1 MKKILF
7 SDIDGTIAKGNLP
20 ITYKDQEAVKKLR
33 TQGHYFSFC
42 TGRNI
47 QETKLVTPHFEYDYL
62 VLNNGAM
69 IVDQNDQVLYRK
81 QIKNEIAKEILKE
94 SYQKYPY
101 LNYTFF
107 DGQQTYGYINQKTC
121 ILTENGYQEIAGDFL
136 DEILEIQK
144 QIHQKYVGIHATLN
158 VVYLDITVDC
168 TKGSGL
174 KKLCSLLDQEV
185 ISYCIGDSYND
196 LDMFEKAD
204 HAYTF
209 NRVEKQIKEK
219 TEKQV
224 DYVYEVINDM
234 LEGE

>member
-1 MKKILF
+1 MSEDNNDLMAQRIKELRTKKGLSQEQLAELLGLQKSAIAKYEKGRVINIKR
-7 SDIDGTIAKGNLP
+7 STIANM
-20 ITYKDQEAVKKLR
+20 A
-33 TQGHYFSFC
+33 
-42 TGRNI
+42 
-47 QETKLVTPHFEYDYL
+47 
-62 VLNNGAM
+62 
-69 IVDQNDQVLYRK
+69 
-81 QIKNEIAKEILKE
+81 EIFHCNP
-94 SYQKYPY
+94 SYIMGWDEEK
-101 LNYTFF
+101 
-107 DGQQTYGYINQKTC
+107 
-121 ILTENGYQEIAGDFL
+121 L

>member
-7 SDIDGTIAKGNLP
+7 SDIDGTIANDNLP

-101 LNYTFF
+101 LFMICVLF
-107 DGQQTYGYINQKTC
+107 H
-121 ILTENGYQEIAGDFL
+121 L
-136 DEILEIQK
+136 
-144 QIHQKYVGIHATLN
+144 
-158 VVYLDITVDC
+158 
-168 TKGSGL
+168 S
-174 KKLCSLLDQEV
+174 
-185 ISYCIGDSYND
+185 ND
-196 LDMFEKAD
+196 LS
-204 HAYTF
+204 
-209 NRVEKQIKEK
+209 NRKNKCRRYGQLVQSHLYIVSVLSPLFFPITIVPFSALME
-219 TEKQV
+219 
-224 DYVYEVINDM
+224 
-234 LEGE
+234 

>member
-1 MKKILF
+1 MSDMTYKCVF
-7 SDIDGTIAKGNLP
+7 SDIDGTIANDNLP

-47 QETKLVTPHFEYDYL
+47 QETKLITPHFEYDYL

-107 DGQQTYGYINQKTC
+107 DGQQTYGYINQKTS
-121 ILTENGYQEIAGDFL
+121 ILTEIVFNKRTPGTSIG
-136 DEILEIQK
+136 K
-144 QIHQKYVGIHATLN
+144 QSCQFNSTSSRGI
-158 VVYLDITVDC
+158 C
-168 TKGSGL
+168 TSNR
-174 KKLCSLLDQEV
+174 LCSKS
-185 ISYCIGDSYND
+185 IS
-196 LDMFEKAD
+196 
-204 HAYTF
+204 
-209 NRVEKQIKEK
+209 QI
-219 TEKQV
+219 
-224 DYVYEVINDM
+224 
-234 LEGE
+234 

>member
-101 LNYTFF
+101 L
-107 DGQQTYGYINQKTC
+107 
-121 ILTENGYQEIAGDFL
+121 ILKI
-136 DEILEIQK
+136 ILILYVLF
-144 QIHQKYVGIHATLN
+144 IH
-158 VVYLDITVDC
+158 
-168 TKGSGL
+168 
-174 KKLCSLLDQEV
+174 KK
-185 ISYCIGDSYND
+185 N
-196 LDMFEKAD
+196 
-204 HAYTF
+204 
-209 NRVEKQIKEK
+209 
-219 TEKQV
+219 
-224 DYVYEVINDM
+224 
-234 LEGE
+234 

>member
-7 SDIDGTIAKGNLP
+7 SDIDGTIAKDNLP

-81 QIKNEIAKEILKE
+81 QIKNE
-94 SYQKYPY
+94 
-101 LNYTFF
+101 
-107 DGQQTYGYINQKTC
+107 
-121 ILTENGYQEIAGDFL
+121 EIAGDFLEILDHTQDDIDIVCAFHPQEKL

>member
-7 SDIDGTIAKGNLP
+7 SDIDGTIANDNLP

-94 SYQKYPY
+94 KLSKIS
-101 LNYTFF
+101 LSKL
-107 DGQQTYGYINQKTC
+107 YIFWWSTNIWIYKSK
-121 ILTENGYQEIAGDFL
+121 N
-136 DEILEIQK
+136 
-144 QIHQKYVGIHATLN
+144 N
-158 VVYLDITVDC
+158 V
-168 TKGSGL
+168 
-174 KKLCSLLDQEV
+174 
-185 ISYCIGDSYND
+185 
-196 LDMFEKAD
+196 F
-204 HAYTF
+204 
-209 NRVEKQIKEK
+209 
-219 TEKQV
+219 
-224 DYVYEVINDM
+224 
-234 LEGE
+234 

>member
-7 SDIDGTIAKGNLP
+7 SDIDGTIAKDNLP

-101 LNYTFF
+101 LNFTFF

-121 ILTENGYQEIAGDFL
+121 ILTENGYQEIAGDFLEILDHTQDDIDIVCAFHPQEKL

-185 ISYCIGDSYND
+185 ISYI
-196 LDMFEKAD
+196 
-204 HAYTF
+204 
-209 NRVEKQIKEK
+209 
-219 TEKQV
+219 
-224 DYVYEVINDM
+224 
-234 LEGE
+234 